1 MGRFLQICISNKR
14 SPLLYNYSINNVSLE
29 WVNSFKYLGVYINRH
44 LSWSDHTAIASHKA
58 FKILNLLRRSM
69 YRCSK
74 TSKKMAFTALV
85 RPHLE
90 YCAPVWSPH
99 YAKDKATLERV
110 QKRAAHWICSKWDRD
125 LHKWSKSYAQAR
137 NELHWPSVHQCHT
150 LLICCQMYKIIKSPD
165 CIDFNL
171 YFSYASRISR
181 HHSLTLSCIHS
192 RVNSFR
198 YSFFV
203 NTPFLWN
210 SFSSDIVDC
219 PSYTSFKSK
228 LTLFLLSQ

>member
-1 MGRFLQICISNKR
+1 MTLPGFATGLRLGSSILTHPKYKVLCISYKR

-29 WVNSFKYLGVYINRH
+29 WIDFFKYLGISINHH
-44 LSWSDHTAIASHKA
+44 LSCSDHTAIASRKA

-69 YRCSK
+69 YSCSK
-74 TSKKMAFTALV
+74 TSKMMAFTALV

-110 QKRAAHWICSKWDRD
+110 QKRAAHRTCSKWDRD
-125 LHKWSKSYAQAR
+125 LHKWSKSYAQAL
-137 NELHWPSVHQCHT
+137 NELNWLSVHQRHT
-150 LLICCQMYKIIKSPD
+150 LLICCQMYKIIQSLD
-165 CIDFNL
+165 CIDCNL

-181 HHSLTLSCIHS
+181 HHSLALSCIHS

-198 YSFFV
+198 YSFLL
-203 NTPFLWN
+203 TPHFYGTA
-210 SFSSDIVDC
+210 SVVSV
-219 PSYTSFKSK
+219 P
-228 LTLFLLSQ
+228 

>member
-1 MGRFLQICISNKR
+1 MTLPGFTTGLRLGS
-14 SPLLYNYSINNVSLE
+14 SIL
-29 WVNSFKYLGVYINRH
+29 
-44 LSWSDHTAIASHKA
+44 
-58 FKILNLLRRSM
+58 
-69 YRCSK
+69 CSK

-125 LHKWSKSYAQAR
+125 LHKWSKSYAQAW
-137 NELHWPSVHQCHT
+137 NELHWPSVHQRHT
-150 LLICCQMYKIIKSPD
+150 LLICCQMYKIIKSLD

-171 YFSYASRISR
+171 YFSYASHISR
-181 HHSLTLSCIHS
+181 HHSLALSCIHS

-198 YSFFV
+198 YSFLV

-210 SFSSDIVDC
+210 SLSSDIVDC

-228 LTLFLLSQ
+228 LALFLLSQ